1 MTRAV
6 TDQTFGAVVL
16 QSAKPA
22 VVECWAQW
30 CGPCRQL
37 GPVLDAIATEQAD
50 KIGVVT
56 LNVDE
61 NPETVQRYGIMLVP
75 TMAVFS
81 GVSSPGRWSGP
92 GRRPRCCAT
101 SPTSSSRPGLAARR
115 RRPSQWAG
123 IPKNVL
129 SITASG

>member
-81 GVSSPGRWSGP
+81 GE
-92 GRRPRCCAT
+92 
-101 SPTSSSRPGLAARR
+101 LARQVVGAR
-115 RRPSQWAG
+115 S
-123 IPKNVL
+123 K
-129 SITASG
+129 TALLRDFADFL